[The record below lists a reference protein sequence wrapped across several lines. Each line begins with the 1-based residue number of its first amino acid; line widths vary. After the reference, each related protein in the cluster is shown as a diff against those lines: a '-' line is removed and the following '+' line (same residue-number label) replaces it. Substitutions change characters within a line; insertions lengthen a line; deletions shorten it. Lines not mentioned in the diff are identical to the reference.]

1 MVDELISKNVLYKQV
16 AELEELARKRYLDTP
31 SNSPCAPR
39 YAAQMQERTRFKHMV
54 ADAPAVDAVPVV
66 HGRWEAT
73 DIIAKKA
80 GYGVRYYRHAE
91 CKINPCRLFECT
103 SDYCPNC
110 GAKMDLEVKP

>member
-1 MVDELISKNVLYKQV
+1 MADELISKNVLYKQV

-66 HGRWEAT
+66 HSRWEIT
-73 DIIAKKA
+73 DIEHA
-80 GYGVRYYRHAE
+80 YGTRCYHCPECGEDEWRHDE
-91 CKINPCRLFECT
+91 PN
-103 SDYCPNC
+103 YCPNC
-110 GAKMDLEVKP
+110 GAKMDLEVNP